1 MNGLEFAK
9 ETLDKYFGFNSFLEG
24 QADVIESVLAGHD
37 CLVVMPTGGGKSL
50 CFQLP
55 ALMRDGITLVIS
67 PLIALMKDQVD
78 SLHARGIPATFI
90 NSSLPYEEQKTRLN
104 AVRRGDYQ
112 LVYVAPERFRSEWF
126 LSIMRDEVKVTLFAV
141 D

>member
-1 MNGLEFAK
+1 MDNLQFAK

-24 QADVIESVLAGHD
+24 QADVIQAVTDGHD

-55 ALMRDGITLVIS
+55 ALMRDGTTLVIS

-78 SLHARGIPATFI
+78 SLKARGIRATFI
-90 NSSLPYEEQKTRLN
+90 NIYIYFY
-104 AVRRGDYQ
+104 YQ
-112 LVYVAPERFRSEWF
+112 N
-126 LSIMRDEVKVTLFAV
+126 IIIK
-141 D
+141 